1 MQKKDQPTLTT
12 FQYFSLQRP
21 EEKGRSN
28 PGGAGSECHESGCW
42 ADLRFCGSHRLWH
55 SICACVLAA
64 THVWAILAMNG
75 RWIVSMV
82 FAPSFNF
89 DNENSL
95 SIAQT
100 HPVCLFGLPNWHKS
114 IRGEEVRDFRPLDG
128 TSAQISL
135 QNPDSDASRTSR
147 ELDEGRNG
155 LSMVYVQW
163 DSDVRLHHC
172 CG

>member
-1 MQKKDQPTLTT
+1 MRSLTASSVALLGSMMQKKDQPTLTT

-82 FAPSFNF
+82 FAPAFNF

-100 HPVCLFGLPNWHKS
+100 HPVCLLGLPNLHKS
-114 IRGEEVRDFRPLDG
+114 IRGEEVRDFRPLNG
-128 TSAQISL
+128 TSAQRFSCRFH
-135 QNPDSDASRTSR
+135 SETRTPT
-147 ELDEGRNG
+147 
-155 LSMVYVQW
+155 
-163 DSDVRLHHC
+163 RLTR
-172 CG
+172 